1 LRENW
6 EISMSSERDGRS
18 DRPVKAGSRTTGM
31 HGVEK
36 SDGPVVPTKPPNE
49 TRRDSRRVEE
59 VVEGRG
65 PTLGNTD
72 EKNTSRTQRR
82 VVVSSALDRVREAA
96 KKDRETK
103 FTAGKVNWV
112 PDADIRG
119 VFDTI
124 DHEWLML
131 IEHTVVAPRMH
142 RQMRPRPATASP
154 VSGRALRRH
163 DPM

>member
-1 LRENW
+1 
-6 EISMSSERDGRS
+6 MSSERDGRS

-59 VVEGRG
+59 EVEGRG
-65 PTLGNTD
+65 PTSGNTG
-72 EKNTSRTQRR
+72 EQNTSRTQRR

-103 FTAGKVNWV
+103 FTARKVNRV

-124 DHEWLML
+124 DHEWLMF
-131 IEHTVVAPRMH
+131 IDHTVVGVQGPQLRHPWPDVPFDAMTR
-142 RQMRPRPATASP
+142 
-154 VSGRALRRH
+154 GRSRVQ
-163 DPM
+163 